1 MKQHIDELKQAMKQH
16 GLWQKQPPAEEKFL
30 STQPFS
36 IDTLAPEEWLQW
48 VFVSRIEA
56 MLAAGQAL
64 PANFEIAPYFEQSW
78 QAMPTYSDVICILK
92 KIDGASK
99 S

>member
-1 MKQHIDELKQAMKQH
+1 MKQHIEELKWAMQQH
-16 GLWQKQPPAEEKFL
+16 GLWQKQIPAEEKLL
-30 STQPFS
+30 STQPFA

-64 PANFEIAPYFEQSW
+64 PANFELTPYFEQAW
-78 QAMPTYSDVICILK
+78 QTLPQYNNVIYILK